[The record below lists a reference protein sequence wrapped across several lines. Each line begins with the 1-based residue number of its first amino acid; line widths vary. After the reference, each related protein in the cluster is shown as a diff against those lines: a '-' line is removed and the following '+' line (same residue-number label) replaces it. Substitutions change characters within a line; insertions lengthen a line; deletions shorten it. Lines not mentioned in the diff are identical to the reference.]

1 MEDRNFRR
9 RLMMDNSQ
17 LPSGYK
23 RLKYIYGMKP
33 SDEEDYTKLSVL
45 PIEIPIKLSSD
56 IMTLNFEGG
65 LSNSGIYD
73 SYSGVSWVSARL
85 TETNSTSIGSTTDR
99 YLSIGTTLYSNEYY
113 LQVFIGNFYADNTSI
128 DCDMYNS
135 FNTKDT
141 ILINRGVNS
150 SVDPYVK
157 YINNAYYRPFKYLK
171 LSANVKDNI
180 TTLYNNIKTYTFTT
194 NPNNSSYTGDALQEF
209 LNGTKTLKINP
220 VYYLIFSFNMTDS
233 NNRKV
238 VDLIPCCRKND
249 NIYGLYDTVSK
260 AFYTSTDE
268 THSDKNYIKNNIFGG
283 NDLIYGGGVTPK

>member
-9 RLMMDNSQ
+9 RLMMNSGQ

-33 SDEEDYTKLSVL
+33 SDEEDYTHLSVL

-56 IMTLNFEGG
+56 IVTLNFEGG
-65 LSNSGIYD
+65 ISNSGVDEY
-73 SYSGVSWVSARL
+73 YSSVSCISAIL
-85 TETNSTSIGSTTDR
+85 TETNGISVGFTTDT
-99 YLSIGTTLYSNEYY
+99 YLGIDTTLYSNDYELNVY
-113 LQVFIGNFYADNTSI
+113 IGNFYAYNSSI

-150 SVDPYVK
+150 SVDPYVE

-171 LSANVKDNI
+171 LSVNVKDNI
-180 TTLYNNIKTYTFTT
+180 TTLYNNIKTYIFTT
-194 NPNNSSYTGDALQEF
+194 NPNNRSYTGDVLQEF

-260 AFYTSTDE
+260 AFYTSTDK
-268 THSDKNYIKNNIFGG
+268 TYSGSDKNYIKNNIFGG
-283 NDLIYGGGVTPK
+283 NDLIYGRG

>member
-1 MEDRNFRR
+1 MVF
-9 RLMMDNSQ
+9 
-17 LPSGYK
+17 
-23 RLKYIYGMKP
+23 
-33 SDEEDYTKLSVL
+33 L

-65 LSNSGIYD
+65 LSNSGVYGG
-73 SYSGVSWVSARL
+73 YSSISWLSASL
-85 TETNSTSIGSTTDR
+85 TETNSTSAGSTIDN
-99 YLSIGTTLYSNEYY
+99 YLGIYTTLYSNDYE
-113 LQVFIGNFYADNTSI
+113 LKVFIGNFYANNTSI

-141 ILINRGVNS
+141 ILIYRGVDS
-150 SVDPYVK
+150 SVDPYVE

-194 NPNNSSYTGDALQEF
+194 NPNNGSYAGDVLQEF
-209 LNGTKTLKINP
+209 INGTKTLSINP

-238 VDLIPCCRKND
+238 IDLIPCCRKSD
-249 NIYGLYDTVSK
+249 NVYGLYDTVSK
-260 AFYTSTDE
+260 AFYTSTDK
-268 THSDKNYIKNNIFGG
+268 TYSGSDKNYIKNNIVGC
-283 NDLIYGGGVTPK
+283 NDLIYGGGYHHLINNFMLVILLDAERRMAA

>member
-9 RLMMDNSQ
+9 RLMMNSGQ

-33 SDEEDYTKLSVL
+33 SVDETDDSKFGFL

-65 LSNSGIYD
+65 LSNSGVYG
-73 SYSGVSWVSARL
+73 SYSSVSWISAIL
-85 TETNSTSIGSTTDR
+85 TETNGISVGFTTDT
-99 YLSIGTTLYSNEYY
+99 YLGIDTTLYSNDYELNVY
-113 LQVFIGNFYADNTSI
+113 IGNFYAYNSSI

-150 SVDPYVK
+150 SVDPYVE

-171 LSANVKDNI
+171 LSVNVKDNI
-180 TTLYNNIKTYTFTT
+180 TTLYNNIKTYIFTT
-194 NPNNSSYTGDALQEF
+194 NPNNRSYTGDVLQEF

-260 AFYTSTDE
+260 AFYTSTDK
-268 THSDKNYIKNNIFGG
+268 TYSGSDKNYIKNNIFGG
-283 NDLIYGGGVTPK
+283 NDLIYGRG